1 MEYSA
6 QTQVLET
13 KYNITFQD
21 VMFCTLLAAGT
32 DPADSYHA
40 VYNKSTGGYKV
51 TRSRTEQQ
59 AKELLRV
66 NPSFQLCINELKR
79 NKKIERTTAHK
90 IDVTQEITEEE
101 REKYTTRKGLID
113 EMIKNVSVLTG
124 KDAATALQS
133 IAKLQGLDKPDEK
146 NDEERRK
153 FVLRWLSNCRTCKLM
168 RAFLEIQEELKG

>member
-6 QTQVLET
+6 TTQVLQT

-21 VMFCTLLAAGT
+21 VMFCTLLASGT

-40 VYNKSTGGYKV
+40 IYNKSTGSKI

-79 NKKIERTTAHK
+79 SKKIERSQARQINTN
-90 IDVTQEITEEE
+90 QEITEEE

-113 EMIKNVSVLTG
+113 EMIKNISVLTG
-124 KDAATALQS
+124 KEAAQSLQTL
-133 IAKLQGLDKPDEK
+133 AKLQGYDKPDEGTE
-146 NDEERRK
+146 EERRK
-153 FVLRWLSNCRTCKLM
+153 FVLRWLSSCRTCKLM
-168 RAFLEIQEELKG
+168 RVFLEIQEELKG

>member
-13 KYNITFQD
+13 KYNITFLD
-21 VMFCTLLAAGT
+21 VMFCTLIAAGT

-40 VYNKSTGGYKV
+40 IYNKGAGGYKI

-79 NKKIERTTAHK
+79 AKKIERSSQVHTTA
-90 IDVTQEITEEE
+90 DELTEEQ

-113 EMIKNVSVLTG
+113 EMIKNISVLTG
-124 KDAATALQS
+124 KDAAQALQS
-133 IAKLQGLDKPDEK
+133 IAKLQGLDKPDEGTE
-146 NDEERRK
+146 EERRK
-153 FVLRWLSNCRTCKLM
+153 FVLRWLSSCRTCKLM
-168 RAFLEIQEELKG
+168 RVFLEIQEELKG